1 MLYIKNPSLLIFIFI
16 FFSGC
21 KKNNDLVNEKTSHQN
36 IEHKK
41 IFKQYE
47 KVIITGTSDNTRALK
62 SLVIL
67 NNSYLFGTNH
77 KYSKKQYFNDSLV
90 MELDSVKQNH
100 FMELFVTG
108 DTIGSKT
115 RLYISPGDTLNFII
129 KNYQIKFTGKKA
141 ALQNFFY
148 DLEKETKNYH
158 SNPYLGNIDHYKRN
172 TKTIYKQRIAFFDR
186 YIIDQHISNKEYI
199 TFIKDVLKFEYLNN
213 LIQPRSV
220 KSKFFNSYYNT
231 DKGVLS
237 TIEEE
242 YSKREDLFDISSY
255 VDNVTISDFNRPDL
269 LVNSYLF
276 KDAFDSFIRFYFV
289 KNDHLKY
296 TKESFLAEKE
306 FIQKNFDGELENY
319 AIARMIRQY
328 HVNGFGYSEI
338 NLALMKGLIKEYEDK
353 FTKPSYKEKMEEFM
367 EELNNFNFTLSKYA
381 LQSKLINPAGDTTN
395 LGEVFNRTKQKIKVI
410 DFWASWCPPCIK
422 EIKKAKGFKNEL
434 KDKDHVEWVYISI
447 DKDFDKWMKKTLE
460 LQEYFNAENQ
470 YYLLGGINSS
480 LAKSLKIRGIP
491 RYVIFD
497 KKEKIILDNAPRPSD
512 RIVFKRVIDDIN
524 LKNN

>member
-1 MLYIKNPSLLIFIFI
+1 MLYIKNTSPLIFIFI
-16 FFSGC
+16 FLAGC
-21 KKNNDLVNEKTSHQN
+21 IKNNDLVKEKSTHQN

-41 IFKQYE
+41 TFKQYK
-47 KVIITGTSDNTRALK
+47 KVIITGTSDNPKSLK
-62 SLVIL
+62 DLVIL

-90 MELDSVKQNH
+90 MEFDSINQNH
-100 FMELFVTG
+100 MLEVHVVG
-108 DTIGSKT
+108 DTIGSYT
-115 RLYISPGDTLNFII
+115 RILISPGDTLNFVI
-129 KNYQIKFTGKKA
+129 NDYQIKFTGKNA
-141 ALQNFFY
+141 ALHNFFY
-148 DLEKETKNYH
+148 AMDRGTMKYRD
-158 SNPYLGNIDHYKRN
+158 NPYKGNIGAYKKSVEIVYN
-172 TKTIYKQRIAFFDR
+172 QKIAFFNQ
-186 YIIDQHISNKEYI
+186 YISDNNLKSDKYISLV
-199 TFIKDVLKFEYLNN
+199 KDILKFEYLNN

-220 KSKFFNSYYNT
+220 KSKFFNTYNNT
-231 DKGVLS
+231 DKGVLA

-255 VDNVTISDFNRPDL
+255 VDNVTISEFNRPDL
-269 LVNSYLF
+269 LNNSWVF
-276 KDAFDSFIRFYFV
+276 KNSFDSFIRFYFV

-306 FIQKNFDGELENY
+306 FIQKNFEGELENY

-353 FTKPSYKEKMEEFM
+353 FTKPSYKEKMNEFM
-367 EELNNFNFTLSKYA
+367 EELNNFNFTLSNYA

-395 LGEVFNRTKQKIKVI
+395 LGEVFKRTKQKIKVI

-422 EIKKAKGFKNEL
+422 EIEKAKEFKNKLSHE
-434 KDKDHVEWVYISI
+434 DHVEWIYISI
-447 DKDFDKWMKKTLE
+447 DKDFDKWLKKSLE
-460 LQEYFNAENQ
+460 LQEYFNVENQ
-470 YYLLGGINSS
+470 YFLLGGINSS
-480 LAKSLKIRGIP
+480 LAKSLKVSGIP

-512 RIVFKRVIDDIN
+512 RIVFKRVIDTIN
-524 LKNN
+524 LKK